1 VVRSL
6 DGRVIVVTGAGAGIG
21 REHAL
26 TFAREGALVV
36 VNDTGGGPRGDG
48 ASGAA
53 DEVVAQIRAEGGRA
67 VANADDVSRFD
78 TGRALVEL
86 AVESFGD
93 LHVVVAN
100 AGILRHAHFPDMS
113 EEAWDRVTAVHL
125 KGTFVVARHAAA
137 YWRDRHAA
145 GHEVQASIV
154 TTSSPQG
161 LFGGRLDPAE
171 TQSPFPPEF
180 AQANYDAAKAGILGL
195 TLSLAIELR
204 RYGVRTNALAPLART
219 RLANLYPGM
228 PPVPEDPGEDW
239 DAQHPRVNSAIA
251 GWLATADCPANGTV
265 WNPAQGSRWVTWSRA
280 DGIPLAPRWH
290 TIAEID
296 ALVRANVDLGALS
309 LLGAEPG

>member
-6 DGRVIVVTGAGAGIG
+6 DGRVVVITGAGAGIG

-26 TFAREGALVV
+26 TFAREGAHVV

-48 ASGAA
+48 TSHAA
-53 DEVVAQIRAEGGRA
+53 DDVVAQIRAEGGQA
-67 VANADDVSRFD
+67 VANADDVAQFE
-78 TGRALVEL
+78 TGQTLVRL
-86 AVESFGD
+86 AVETFGD
-93 LHVVVAN
+93 LHVVVNN

-113 EEAWDRVTAVHL
+113 EAAWDGVMAVHL
-125 KGTFVVARHAAA
+125 KGAFVVSRHAAA
-137 YWRDRHAA
+137 YWRDRHEA
-145 GHEVQASIV
+145 GREVKASIIN
-154 TTSSPQG
+154 TSSPQG
-161 LFGGRLDPAE
+161 LFGGRLDPDA
-171 TQSPFPPEF
+171 TLSPFPPEF
-180 AQANYDAAKAGILGL
+180 AQANYDAAKAGVLGL

-239 DAQHPRVNSAIA
+239 DAQHPRVNSAMA

-265 WNPAQGSRWVTWSRA
+265 WNPAEGSRWVTWSRA
-280 DGIPLAPRWH
+280 DGIPREPRWQ

-296 ALVRANVDLGALS
+296 ALVRAHVDLGALS
-309 LLGAEPG
+309 LLGAAGV